1 MAYLKI
7 WRIIVKKKQNKYGLI
22 VQLLLVFAIL
32 ILLLLSAF
40 DRIYLTIAEI
50 VTGLA
55 LIVMAYNNHTVF
67 NRKYLTIIYA
77 LFGIVVIVDGV
88 ISLIG

>member
-32 ILLLLSAF
+32 VLLLLSAF

>member
-32 ILLLLSAF
+32 VLLLLSAF

-55 LIVMAYNNHTVF
+55 LLVMAYNNHTVF